1 MNEMQGFPGCRA
13 FLLVVGF
20 LGWNG
25 RSSFGQDGGA
35 GEDQVGMARVGWA
48 RPESGPFY
56 RPPRNQEAQRR
67 PPLNPPRK
75 AAPSGAGEEQRTAM
89 AEHYHLAF
97 SSFLFFFFLFVQ
109 AAMGGGSSGGGEWR
123 VLRESIGISAM
134 HMQLMR
140 NDKVAMFDRTD
151 FGASNLSLPGGRCRQ
166 DPLDTALKKD
176 CTAHSLFY
184 DLSANAVAPLTV
196 LTDTWCS
203 SGAVLPDGTLLQSG
217 GYNDGDRVVRSLA
230 PCAFNSG
237 AATAACDWVERPGY
251 LAVRRWYATNQIL
264 PDGRVVI
271 VGGRRQYSYEFFP
284 REEEAQ
290 PREFP
295 FLRETRDGDA
305 ENNLYP
311 FLHLLPDGS
320 LFVFANTRAVAIDY
334 ATGRVLRTFPAIPG
348 GEPRNYPSTGSS
360 VLLPL
365 RLPAGGGAAAVV
377 AEVLICGGAPR
388 GSYQQALNGTFIP
401 ALRTCGRLVL
411 TDSGASWRMETMPAA
426 RVMGDMLLLPT
437 GDVIIVNGA
446 GKGTAGWELGR
457 DPVTFPLLYR
467 PDSPSGGRFSVL
479 SRSGIPRMY
488 HSAAMVDTLGRVL
501 VGGSNPHIYYNFTGV
516 EYPTELRL
524 EAFYPPYLDAA
535 YDGRRPTAVE
545 AAPSGAVGY
554 GEPLAVSFEVANYE
568 PQGGV
573 VVALL
578 APSFTT
584 HSLAMNQRMV
594 VLAVEKVEPAGGVA
608 YRATTAAPPSAN
620 IAPPGYYLLFVVHAG
635 VPSKGVWINIH

>member
-1 MNEMQGFPGCRA
+1 
-13 FLLVVGF
+13 
-20 LGWNG
+20 
-25 RSSFGQDGGA
+25 
-35 GEDQVGMARVGWA
+35 
-48 RPESGPFY
+48 
-56 RPPRNQEAQRR
+56 
-67 PPLNPPRK
+67 
-75 AAPSGAGEEQRTAM
+75 M
-89 AEHYHLAF
+89 AEHHHLAF
-97 SSFLFFFFLFVQ
+97 FIFFFFAQ
-109 AAMGGGSSGGGEWR
+109 AAMAGWSGGGEWR

-166 DPLDTALKKD
+166 DPLDTVLKKD

-184 DLSANAVAPLTV
+184 DVSANAVAPLTV

-230 PCAFNSG
+230 PCAFHG
-237 AATAACDWVERPGY
+237 GATAACDWVEHPGY

-290 PREFP
+290 PAEFP
-295 FLRETRDGDA
+295 FLRRPGMEKQ
-305 ENNLYP
+305 
-311 FLHLLPDGS
+311 
-320 LFVFANTRAVAIDY
+320 
-334 ATGRVLRTFPAIPG
+334 RTTSTLSSTSSPTAPSSSSPTP
-348 GEPRNYPSTGSS
+348 EPSPSTTSLATCS
-360 VLLPL
+360 APSQPSPVASPQLPEHRLLRAPPPPPP
-365 RLPAGGGAAAVV
+365 RRRRRRPGGGGAHLRRRPAGNLRQASPHRPESFM
-377 AEVLICGGAPR
+377 ADGDHAGGPR
-388 GSYQQALNGTFIP
+388 Y
-401 ALRTCGRLVL
+401 
-411 TDSGASWRMETMPAA
+411 
-426 RVMGDMLLLPT
+426 GDMLLLPT

-467 PDSPSGGRFSVL
+467 PDGPSGGRFSVL

-545 AAPSGAVGY
+545 VVPRGAVGY
-554 GEPLAVSFEVANYE
+554 GEPLAVSFEVAEYE
-568 PQGGV
+568 SQGGV

-594 VLAVEKVEPAGGVA
+594 VLAVEKVESAGGEA
-608 YRATTAAPPSAN
+608 YQATTAAPPSAN